1 MGHIPPRAVPGPQA
15 DPDDHIRRHSPVL
28 WRMELPVS
36 HGDRGHGGVG
46 GLPGVDKEVV
56 RMKGWFFKTILIYE
70 LFAFLVWNIL
80 VRTEADFEQWAY
92 DNIHTIAYIWWATTL
107 LVVTLSFV
115 IQWSLNKWR
124 VRARIRLL
132 KDPRKPGDKQ

>member
-1 MGHIPPRAVPGPQA
+1 M
-15 DPDDHIRRHSPVL
+15 S
-28 WRMELPVS
+28 
-36 HGDRGHGGVG
+36 
-46 GLPGVDKEVV
+46 
-56 RMKGWFFKTILIYE
+56 KGWFFKTIIIYE

-132 KDPRKPGDKQ
+132 KDPRRPSDRKGTQ